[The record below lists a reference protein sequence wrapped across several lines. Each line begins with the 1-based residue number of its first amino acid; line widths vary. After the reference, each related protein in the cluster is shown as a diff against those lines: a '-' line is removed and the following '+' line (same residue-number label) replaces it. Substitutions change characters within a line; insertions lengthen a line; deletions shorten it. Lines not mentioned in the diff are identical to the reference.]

1 MSDEVLAAVVAAAAS
16 LVVAVSSILASA
28 RTNKRV
34 AGLTRDL
41 EKQKLRLA
49 SELEEQRAIR
59 NARRD
64 YEYEARKRLYG
75 ECEPLL
81 FEAAELAERA
91 RARVLSIARTCRQ
104 EDLLPDGSGWLSGPG
119 YYFRST
125 VCFLLAPMT
134 SFKILQHRLTV
145 IDLSLEPRL
154 QAQYELLKLIF
165 RSFTE
170 DHDLARCE
178 PGLQYQPDRADPGR
192 PDRDELLRRAPRT
205 YRRQGLY
212 LGTLE
217 IATEAMIKERFR
229 ESGGD
234 VSRCRTYGE
243 FLDQLSDPESAI
255 AAVMPDLTA
264 LFQGFHPQ
272 EQPALWRVLVTQVLL
287 YDAFLRAYRSVQEDD
302 RRLAQLLR
310 MPSDEEIGRLDWR
323 RPSDRVDDAAV
334 REPVVVAH
342 AYLRDRLAELEQAL
356 QRG

>member
-1 MSDEVLAAVVAAAAS
+1 MSDQVLVAVLAAVAS
-16 LVVAVSSILASA
+16 LAVAVISVRAST
-28 RTNKRV
+28 RTSKRV
-34 AGLTRDL
+34 AALTKEL
-41 EKQKLRLA
+41 EVQKLRLA

-59 NARRD
+59 DARRD
-64 YEYEARKRLYG
+64 YEYEARKRLYE

-91 RARVLSIARTCRQ
+91 RARALSIARTCRRG
-104 EDLLPDGSGWLSGPG
+104 DLLPDGSGWLAGLG
-119 YYFRST
+119 YYFQST
-125 VCFLLAPMT
+125 LYFLLAPMT

-178 PGLQYQPDRADPGR
+178 PALDYDPDRADPGR
-192 PDRDELLRRAPRT
+192 PDREKLLRRAPRV

-217 IATEAMIKERFR
+217 VATEAMIKERSR
-229 ESGGD
+229 DGGGD

-243 FLDQLSDPESAI
+243 FLAELRDTGSGI

-272 EQPALWRVLVTQVLL
+272 QQPALWRVLVSQVLL
-287 YDAFLRAYRSVQEDD
+287 YDSFLHAYRSVQGND
-302 RRLAQLLR
+302 RRLPQLVR
-310 MPSDEEIGRLDWR
+310 RPSDEEVGLLDWR
-323 RPSDRVDDAAV
+323 RPSDRVDGEAA

-342 AYLRDRLAELEQAL
+342 AYLERRIAELERAV